1 MKMPLDRLVC
11 PIGVTG
17 ISGRQ
22 PADIAIAVAAEI
34 LRVRDASDAGN
45 CRSRQPGARS

>member
-1 MKMPLDRLVC
+1 MRSCSTWNPY
-11 PIGVTG
+11 PIGVRG

-34 LRVRDASDAGN
+34 LRVRDAFEAESD
-45 CRSRQPGARS
+45 R

>member
-1 MKMPLDRLVC
+1 LGLGLPAEALDRLVC
-11 PIGVTG
+11 PIGVAG

-34 LRVRDASDAGN
+34 LRVRDALEADGDE
-45 CRSRQPGARS
+45 